1 VVRKQYP
8 DRPFRHHLTPTIH
21 GGSAGEPLPC
31 PACGSPKDSRGLK
44 KRIMLMLI
52 EEVTADVDAEDFG
65 IMLLVHGG
73 LALIPNCACRVGDAV
88 SAAPPRKTS

>member
-1 VVRKQYP
+1 
-8 DRPFRHHLTPTIH
+8 
-21 GGSAGEPLPC
+21 
-31 PACGSPKDSRGLK
+31 
-44 KRIMLMLI
+44 MLMLI

-73 LALIPNCACRVGDAV
+73 LALIPNCARRVGDAV